1 MKRPKIERTC
11 SAYSRLHRYTID
23 ESIACARNQSEPS
36 TYAIATCSRPI
47 NIKAQ
52 RKSPERPSKR
62 FFSSSWPYRIMKKS
76 EKTKGKPNLP
86 KKQKLVRRRHTSS
99 FCVSAA
105 KSRWIRFG
113 EMNSS
118 WKRTVV
124 ANDAVSQPRVTFGRE
139 RYHSSGLL
147 MAPRDAVSTTES
159 WRGGQVAARRGGVH
173 VASWYVGCVLR
184 LVCCQS
190 VAAAGRAAA
199 GGRRPVRAPPLLD
212 TVYYRTV
219 PCTRAADLSFCA

>member
-159 WRGGQVAARRGGVH
+159 AERLQDRSWRGGPRGEM
-173 VASWYVGCVLR
+173 
-184 LVCCQS
+184 VCCH
-190 VAAAGRAAA
+190 VAAAPAAVRPPCA
-199 GGRRPVRAPPLLD
+199 GG
-212 TVYYRTV
+212 
-219 PCTRAADLSFCA
+219 AACSR

>member
-1 MKRPKIERTC
+1 MTR
-11 SAYSRLHRYTID
+11 
-23 ESIACARNQSEPS
+23 ARGFRAQPS

-62 FFSSSWPYRIMKKS
+62 FFSSSWPYRIIKKS

-99 FCVSAA
+99 FCVSAV

-159 WRGGQVAARRGGVH
+159 WRGGQVAARRRPRPRGE
-173 VASWYVGCVLR
+173 
-184 LVCCQS
+184 LVCMVCR
-190 VAAAGRAAA
+190 V
-199 GGRRPVRAPPLLD
+199 
-212 TVYYRTV
+212 
-219 PCTRAADLSFCA
+219 